1 MIRAPGSVPSD
12 CPPRQRR
19 DRTPSAAP
27 ALSATFS
34 PVLFLAA
41 LLVALPLHAHDR
53 YTSFVE
59 AKLLA
64 DRLEVML
71 TLGRTN
77 AYPLISDA
85 EGKKL
90 SSLTPENFA
99 DFAPRLRSAA
109 PALLSISTAGQPLS
123 FSAPAI
129 VKLSGDSD
137 VTFTLTYPRPTAGPL
152 KVFAQFVGSLVDG
165 HTATVVL
172 TNAAGDDLGW
182 SPVSFDQP
190 VFEVAL
196 PVPATDQK
204 SVPKK

>member
-1 MIRAPGSVPSD
+1 MMRAPGSVPSD
-12 CPPRQRR
+12 RPPRQRR

-27 ALSATFS
+27 ARSAAFAH
-34 PVLFLAA
+34 VLFLAA
-41 LLVALPLHAHDR
+41 LLVALPLRAHDR

-59 AKLLA
+59 AKLLP
-64 DRLEVML
+64 DRLEVTL
-71 TLGRTN
+71 TLGRIN
-77 AYPLISDA
+77 ASPLLPDA
-85 EGKKL
+85 ATKRL
-90 SSLTPENFA
+90 PPLTPENFA
-99 DFAPRLRSAA
+99 DAEPRLRSAA
-109 PALLSISTAGQPLS
+109 PALLSISAAGQPLS

-137 VTFTLTYPRPTAGPL
+137 LTFTLTYPRPTAGPL

-196 PVPATDQK
+196 PLPAADQK